1 MLPAEV
7 DSRRAWSVC
16 AAAAVAICL
25 AFGTNYSFGA
35 FFEAMAED
43 FDAGRGAT
51 AVVFGVTSFLFFG
64 TGVISGPL
72 ADRIGPRPLTAVGAV
87 LMGAG
92 LIATSRAGELW
103 IGVLTYGI
111 GVGFGAG
118 LFVTPMFSTVG
129 GWFVRR
135 RALALGLAATG
146 SGLGTLVIVPTASR
160 LIDAHGWRT
169 TYMGLA
175 VLDLVV
181 IGAAAFVLAPAP
193 QSQAPPAAVDHMK
206 LVAATSAFR
215 RFWLCGVL
223 FTVAQSIAFAF
234 VVDFATDEGVS
245 SQAAAFVLALIG
257 ASSILGRVGLTPLVV
272 RLGSVRVV
280 QISLLVVPAAFTLWL
295 LAGGTYLL
303 LIIFAV
309 VLGVAYGAFVG
320 ISSEVCAFLFGVVGL
335 GGVIGMLYLGAG
347 IGGLVGSPMAG
358 VLADVSSGRALPIA
372 AGIAASAIAA
382 VVALGLPHE
391 PVDLEQPEMVTRTR

>member
-1 MLPAEV
+1 MLAAGI

-16 AAAAVAICL
+16 AAAGVAICL

-35 FFEAMAED
+35 FFEAMADD

-72 ADRIGPRPLTAVGAV
+72 ADRIGPRPLTAAGAV

-92 LIATSRAGELW
+92 LMLTSRASELW
-103 IGVLTYGI
+103 IGYLTYGI

-118 LFVTPMFSTVG
+118 LFVTPMFSTVA

-135 RALALGLAATG
+135 RALALALTAAG
-146 SGLGTLVIVPTASR
+146 SGIGTLIIVPTASV

-169 TYMGLA
+169 TYMALA
-175 VLDLVV
+175 ILDLVA
-181 IGAAAFVLAPAP
+181 IGAASFVLAPAP
-193 QSQAPPAAVDHMK
+193 QSQRPPAAVDHMR
-206 LVAATSAFR
+206 LVAATNAFR
-215 RFWLCGVL
+215 RFWVSGVM

-245 SQAAAFVLALIG
+245 SRAAAFVLALIG
-257 ASSILGRVGLTPLVV
+257 ASSIFGRLGVTPLVV

-280 QISLLVVPAAFTLWL
+280 QVSLLAVPAAFTLWL
-295 LAGGTYLL
+295 LAGGTYVLL
-303 LIIFAV
+303 VTFAV
-309 VLGVAYGAFVG
+309 VLGVAYGAYVS

-347 IGGLVGSPMAG
+347 IGGLLGSPMGG

-372 AGIAASAIAA
+372 AGIAASAVAA
-382 VVALGLPHE
+382 ISALGLPHE
-391 PVDLEQPEMVTRTR
+391 PVDLGQPQVAARGR